1 MDNCGQFND
10 LIVPMWT
17 PLKTA
22 VELQTDLGDRVKI
35 RRIALGFSQKDA
47 ATRAGVA
54 YRTWRRMEAEGKASI
69 EDLVKAAL
77 ALRCEEGVAGLFPA
91 QEATSMDE
99 LLRQQKLALAPR
111 LRVSAKA
118 RATLNSAA
126 SDT

>member
-1 MDNCGQFND
+1 
-10 LIVPMWT
+10 
-17 PLKTA
+17 LKTA

-77 ALRCEEGVAGLFPA
+77 ALRCEEGVAGLFPGP
-91 QEATSMDE
+91 EATSMDE